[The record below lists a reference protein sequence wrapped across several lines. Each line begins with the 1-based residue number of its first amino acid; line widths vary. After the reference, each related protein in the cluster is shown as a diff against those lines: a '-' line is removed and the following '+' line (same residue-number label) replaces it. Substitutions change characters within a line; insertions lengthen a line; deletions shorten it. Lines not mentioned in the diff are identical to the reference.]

1 MTKLAAFGCSF
12 TDKNFTST
20 IHKDLDTSYPKWPE
34 LLEGDWNAVDN
45 YGIGGCC
52 NFLMLENAIDT
63 VLNDKKISTIVV
75 ALSNWLRYTLPDGWS
90 VNPAWAMRDHGY
102 TVENFGERQ
111 VELYEKM
118 LLIEKRFPTITMYV
132 LPRMDRILKLLRA
145 LSELCVYKNKKL
157 IVFQMLK
164 FADTPNH
171 SLNTAMY
178 TSYLSN
184 KNFYALDDLNV
195 NEKNIDFINWP
206 FIDPMSKIPQRF
218 LENDK
223 FAVSK
228 LDRHP
233 NALGHQKISEWIHEN
248 AKFL

>member
-1 MTKLAAFGCSF
+1 MTRLAAFGCSF
-12 TDKNFTST
+12 TEKNFKST

-52 NFLMLENAIDT
+52 NFLILENAIDK
-63 VLNDKKISTIVV
+63 VLNDKKISTVAI
-75 ALSNWLRYTLPDGWS
+75 ALSKWLRYTLPDGWS
-90 VNPAWAMRDHGY
+90 VNPAWSMRGHKY
-102 TVENFGERQ
+102 KVEDFGEQQ
-111 VELYEKM
+111 VELYKRM
-118 LLIEKRFPTITMYV
+118 LLIEKRFPTNEKNV
-132 LPRMDRILKLLRA
+132 LHRTNRILKLLRA
-145 LSELCVYKNKKL
+145 LTELCVYKNKKL

-164 FADTPNH
+164 FADAPNH
-171 SLNTAMY
+171 NLNTAVY
-178 TSYLSN
+178 TSFMSD

-206 FIDPMSKIPQRF
+206 FIDPMSKTLQQ
-218 LENDK
+218 LTENEK

-228 LDRHP
+228 LDKHP
-233 NALGHQKISEWIHEN
+233 NALGHQKIAEWIHEN